1 MAPVSKDAV
10 NAPHGKMLVFM
21 GLSLAAL
28 VESTQGQNPT
38 IPDYQTREQPDGC
51 LLAPS
56 DYGPPPYSV
65 FRDTEDY
72 TYLRDPKKHDDP
84 FDPIKYIPLTSDG
97 DVYLSFGGE
106 IRERW
111 EYYSQPPFGQ
121 GQKDPNGYYLQRY
134 MLHADLHVGETF
146 RLFTQ
151 FKSDLENDRTGGP
164 RPSVDEDKANI
175 QQMYLDAN
183 FPAFDD
189 GSFTLRLGRQELA
202 YGIGRLID
210 PREGPNVRQSFDGVK
225 WILHIDQWEVDGFA
239 TRLAETNT
247 DRFDN
252 PDPYT
257 KFWGVYATRDLP
269 FLPGGGVDLYYLGS
283 RRNFAPYDSGV
294 GTETRHTLGSR
305 LHGKAGDFDYDVEGG
320 YQFGTFGSGDISAWF
335 IAEEVGWTFTQ
346 AYGEPH
352 LAFKVDASSGDNNPN
367 SPNLQ
372 TFSVLYP
379 RGNYFTEPTP
389 LGAQNIINVH
399 PEIDWRPTK
408 SLTFT
413 LTPNFY
419 WREST
424 NDGLYNA
431 GGFPE
436 ASGGYGDA
444 RYVGE
449 ETNLVSQWQI
459 NRHLTFTVSYDHFF
473 AGDYAREIPGST
485 NFNYV
490 ATWLTFKF

>member
-1 MAPVSKDAV
+1 
-10 NAPHGKMLVFM
+10 MLVFI
-21 GLSLAAL
+21 GLALIAL
-28 VESTQGQNPT
+28 VESIQAQKPS

-225 WILHIDQWEVDGFA
+225 GILHIDQWEVDGFA

-257 KFWGVYATRDLP
+257 KFWGVYATRNLP

-399 PEIDWRPTK
+399 PEVDWRPTK
-408 SLTFT
+408 YLTFT

-436 ASGGYGDA
+436 ASGSYGDA

-490 ATWLTFKF
+490 ATWLTFKFCPHRTDHER

>member
-1 MAPVSKDAV
+1 M
-10 NAPHGKMLVFM
+10 NAPRRNMLVFI
-21 GLSLAAL
+21 GLALIAL
-28 VESTQGQNPT
+28 VESIQAQKPS

-146 RLFTQ
+146 RLLTQ

-175 QQMYLDAN
+175 QQLYLDTN

-225 WILHIDQWEVDGFA
+225 GILHIDQWEGGRLRHA
-239 TRLAETNT
+239 T
-247 DRFDN
+247 
-252 PDPYT
+252 
-257 KFWGVYATRDLP
+257 G
-269 FLPGGGVDLYYLGS
+269 
-283 RRNFAPYDSGV
+283 
-294 GTETRHTLGSR
+294 
-305 LHGKAGDFDYDVEGG
+305 
-320 YQFGTFGSGDISAWF
+320 
-335 IAEEVGWTFTQ
+335 
-346 AYGEPH
+346 
-352 LAFKVDASSGDNNPN
+352 
-367 SPNLQ
+367 
-372 TFSVLYP
+372 
-379 RGNYFTEPTP
+379 
-389 LGAQNIINVH
+389 
-399 PEIDWRPTK
+399 
-408 SLTFT
+408 
-413 LTPNFY
+413 
-419 WREST
+419 
-424 NDGLYNA
+424 
-431 GGFPE
+431 
-436 ASGGYGDA
+436 
-444 RYVGE
+444 
-449 ETNLVSQWQI
+449 
-459 NRHLTFTVSYDHFF
+459 
-473 AGDYAREIPGST
+473 
-485 NFNYV
+485 
-490 ATWLTFKF
+490 

>member
-1 MAPVSKDAV
+1 MADVVATYVKLLRMIPI
-10 NAPHGKMLVFM
+10 LT
-21 GLSLAAL
+21 GLSLAILTEDA
-28 VESTQGQNPT
+28 QAQKPF
-38 IPDYQTREQPDGC
+38 IPDDQTREQPDGC

-65 FRDTEDY
+65 FRDMEDY
-72 TYLRDPKKHDDP
+72 TYLRDPKKHDDV
-84 FDPIKYIPLTSDG
+84 FDPIKYIPLNSTG
-97 DVYLSFGGE
+97 DIYLSFGGE

-121 GQKDPNGYYLQRY
+121 GPKDTNGYYLQRY
-134 MLHADLHVGETF
+134 MLHADLHVGDTF

-151 FKSDLENDRTGGP
+151 FKSDLENDRNGGP
-164 RPSVDEDKANI
+164 RPSIDEDKANI
-175 QQMYLDAN
+175 HQLYLDFN
-183 FPAFDD
+183 LPPFDD
-189 GSFTLRLGRQELA
+189 GNLTLRLGRQELA

-210 PREGPNVRQSFDGVK
+210 PREGPNVRQSFDGAK
-225 WILHIDQWEVDGFA
+225 LILHLEKWEIDGFA
-239 TRLAETNT
+239 TRLAETNV
-247 DRFDN
+247 DQFDN

-269 FLPGGGVDLYYLGS
+269 FLPGSGIDLYYLGS
-283 RRNFAPYDSGV
+283 RRNFAPYNSGV

-305 LHGKAGDFDYDVEGG
+305 FHGKDGDFDYDVEGG
-320 YQFGTFGSGDISAWF
+320 YQFGTFGTGSINAWF
-335 IAEEVGWTFTQ
+335 VAEEVGWTFSQ
-346 AYGEPH
+346 AYGDPH
-352 LAFKVDASSGDNNPN
+352 LAMKVDASSGDNNPA
-367 SPNLQ
+367 SASLQ

-399 PEIDWRPTK
+399 PEVDWRPTK
-408 SLTFT
+408 YLTFT

-424 NDGLYNA
+424 SDGLYNA

-436 ASGGYGDA
+436 AAGNYGNA
-444 RYVGE
+444 AYVGE
-449 ETNLVSQWQI
+449 ETNLVGQWQI
-459 NRHLTFTVSYDHFF
+459 NRHLTFTASYDHFF
-473 AGDYAREIPGST
+473 AGDYANEIPGSKS
-485 NFNYV
+485 FNYV

>member
-1 MAPVSKDAV
+1 VSTRR
-10 NAPHGKMLVFM
+10 LTISLLTT
-21 GLSLAAL
+21 LSLAGFVGNA
-28 VESTQGQNPT
+28 QAQRQI

-65 FRDTEDY
+65 FRDMEDY
-72 TYLRDPKKHDDP
+72 TYLRDPKKHDDV
-84 FDPIKYIPLTSDG
+84 FDPIKYIPFDSKG

-111 EYYSQPPFGQ
+111 EYYSEPPLGQ
-121 GQKDPNGYYLQRY
+121 GPKDTNGYYLQRY
-134 MLHADLHVGETF
+134 MLHADLHVVDTF

-151 FKSDLENDRTGGP
+151 FKSDIEDDRNGGP
-164 RPSVDEDKANI
+164 RPSIDEDKANI
-175 QQMYLDAN
+175 HQLYLDIN
-183 FPAFDD
+183 LPPFDD

-225 WILHIDQWEVDGFA
+225 GILHIEKWEIDGFA
-239 TRLAETNT
+239 TRLAETNV
-247 DRFDN
+247 DQFDN

-257 KFWGVYATRDLP
+257 KFWGLYATRDLP

-283 RRNFAPYDSGV
+283 RRNFAPYDSGLA
-294 GTETRHTLGSR
+294 TETRHTIGSR
-305 LHGKAGDFDYDVEGG
+305 LHGKNGDFDYDVEGG
-320 YQFGTFGSGDISAWF
+320 YQFGTFGTGNINAWF

-346 AYGEPH
+346 AYGAPH
-352 LAFKVDASSGDNNPN
+352 LAMKVDASSGNDNPN
-367 SPNLQ
+367 SANLQ
-372 TFSVLYP
+372 TFDVLFP

-399 PEIDWRPTK
+399 PEVDWRPTK
-408 SLTFT
+408 YLTFT

-424 NDGLYNA
+424 SDGLYNA

-436 ASGGYGDA
+436 AAGNYGGA

-449 ETNLVSQWQI
+449 ETNLVGQWQI
-459 NRHLTFTVSYDHFF
+459 NRHLTFTASYDHFF
-473 AGDYAREIPGST
+473 AGDYASQIPGSKS
-485 NFNYV
+485 FDYV
-490 ATWLTFKF
+490 ATWITFKF